1 MTMDWCPG
9 IREACSHWPGDV
21 LPLSIEVS
29 RLLYQLHHV
38 AYVKALNA
46 ARSANQEPMD
56 GEDQPS
62 LQGAETHG
70 EKETS

>member
-1 MTMDWCPG
+1 MTMVWCPG

-38 AYVKALNA
+38 AYVGALNA
-46 ARSANQEPMD
+46 AYSANSDVMD
-56 GEDQPS
+56 HTSHSSLLGTEATGEEENS
-62 LQGAETHG
+62 
-70 EKETS
+70 